1 MQEIC
6 YMSSLSLSEATD
18 DESSRCL
25 LSGMGLL
32 SVLDCNVKS
41 VYDCLR
47 CVLQRLVNSRSRED
61 TKCYS

>member
-47 CVLQRLVNSRSRED
+47 CVLQ
-61 TKCYS
+61 